1 MRKDHDVLR
10 ALIRETLKS
19 LSPEDVELSKRAV
32 RTDVHSNG
40 MGQVVRVELNGKTWL
55 MRSQAEIDYVLN
67 HGGRIVSRKG
77 G

>member
-19 LSPEDVELSKRAV
+19 LSPADVELSKSAI
-32 RTDVHSNG
+32 RTDVHSSG
-40 MGQVVRVELNGKTWL
+40 LGQTVRVELNGKTWL
-55 MRSQAEIDYVLN
+55 TRSQAEIDHVLKR
-67 HGGRIVSRKG
+67 GGKIVKG